1 MNDIFVGKQAIFTT
15 EKEIFAYELLFRGNP
30 YQNFYKA
37 PNGDR
42 ATARLLENSLL
53 EFDLAKLTKKRPA
66 FINFSAELL
75 MKDFIEVLPKEF
87 IVIEI
92 LETAQPTERF
102 VKRCQKLK
110 HMGFKLALDD
120 FVFSPQYESLIA
132 LADYIKIDFRATA
145 RAERYNIRNK
155 YRDSDIV
162 FLAEKVETHEEY
174 QEAVAFGYELIQGY
188 FFAKPEIVAGKTAKV
203 SAQVLVSFLV
213 ELTKKKFEYSVVEN
227 LLRHDVSLS
236 YKLLRLINSPYF
248 GLRKRITSLKQALS
262 LIGQED
268 LCKWA
273 SLLLLSSLTQ
283 RKSPQLMLR
292 ALTRARFLELSS
304 QRLGARNSR
313 AFFLGGMFSL
323 MDIFLECPM
332 VDIVHNLPFL
342 EEIKA
347 GMLGYPNK
355 MGMLLEVVMAYEQTE
370 WKRAEVFALVLGL
383 KQNEIIEDYYQSMLW
398 SSHYQESVEL

>member
-75 MKDFIEVLPKEF
+75 MKDFIEVLPKEI

-110 HMGFKLALDD
+110 GLGFKLALDD
-120 FVFSPQYESLIA
+120 FVFSPQYENLIA

-145 RAERYNIRNK
+145 RAERFNIRNK
-155 YRDSDIV
+155 YRNSDIV

-213 ELTKKKFEYSVVEN
+213 ELTKKNFDYSVVEN
-227 LLRHDVSLS
+227 LLRYDISLS

-304 QRLGARNSR
+304 QRLGAKNSR

-332 VDIVHNLPFL
+332 VDIVNNLPFL

-355 MGMLLEVVMAYEQTE
+355 MGMLLEIVMAYEQTE